1 MRAPVPEGSTF
12 TGTRGSVLEKKT
24 KKPLSSRPSAL
35 GLGPQGTCYLEM
47 GPPQM
52 MVRTL
57 QGAWVPSM
65 RAVGDFLSYGVGQID
80 PLTCESQV
88 ILFCLPEQPDRG
100 KALLT
105 LTVMVAASKLSQD
118 FNSLIAHFLKGAQRL
133 EGSCKD
139 R

>member
-1 MRAPVPEGSTF
+1 
-12 TGTRGSVLEKKT
+12 
-24 KKPLSSRPSAL
+24 
-35 GLGPQGTCYLEM
+35 
-47 GPPQM
+47 
-52 MVRTL
+52 
-57 QGAWVPSM
+57 M
-65 RAVGDFLSYGVGQID
+65 RAVGDFLSYGVWQID